1 MRRISVIVLGIIL
14 LSGCAGLETK
24 QESQVN
30 HINFPLIYCGMHTET
45 IDNKVTVMS
54 LNKGGPAS
62 SAGVK
67 PGDIWV
73 STSFKGERITSKDD
87 YQLLPTKMKLGDHVL
102 LVMDRNGNQIDFNIE
117 PEWIK
122 ILPTTFKIYNLLVE
136 KKEVTIAV
144 IVSEVKNSF
153 RNVSSDWADSIRN
166 NLQSGRESKL
176 LSVFESWNNFSM
188 VDRSRLK
195 HILDEFQFSQ
205 SGFISDKLRAK
216 IGEMTGAT
224 HILDVSFSRFRSSD
238 GKGVDDLLNAR
249 LIEIETGKIL
259 AVDQIT
265 TH

>member
-1 MRRISVIVLGIIL
+1 MRKISVIVLGIIL

-24 QESQVN
+24 QEST
-30 HINFPLIYCGMHTET
+30 INYINYPSRDFGMHTEM
-45 IDNKVTVMS
+45 INNKVTVMS

-87 YQLLPTKMKLGDHVL
+87 YQLLPTKMQPGDHVL
-102 LVMDRNGNQIDFNIE
+102 LVMNRNGNQIDFNIE
-117 PEWIK
+117 PEWRK
-122 ILPTTFKIYNLLVE
+122 ILPTEFKIYNLLAE

-153 RNVSSDWADSIRN
+153 RNVPSDWADSIRN

-176 LSVFESWNNFSM
+176 ISSFESWNNFSM

-224 HILDVSFSRFRSSD
+224 HILDMSFSRFGSSD
-238 GKGVDDLLNAR
+238 GKGVDDQLNAR
-249 LIEIETGKIL
+249 LIEIETGKVL